1 MCGANSGKSAME
13 SRMPANG
20 TAHARPSSAPFMSLA
35 MAAAGSRRVAVAAA
49 TLLMDKVTMETP
61 WGDRLSAG
69 RRLKMAYVGRCGRK
83 RFPGAEAPTVL
94 SNVHR
99 VTKYLRMQTYTDFL
113 IPAELSE
120 VSLQMRGPLSRK
132 DWKMKGAGP
141 RSAPFI
147 VPV

>member
-1 MCGANSGKSAME
+1 MMVPDVRGEQRESAME

-49 TLLMDKVTMETP
+49 TLLMDKVTDGDSL
-61 WGDRLSAG
+61 GDRLSAG

-99 VTKYLRMQTYTDFL
+99 VTKYLRMQPYTDFL
-113 IPAELSE
+113 IPADLSE
-120 VSLQMRGPLSRK
+120 VSLQMRPLK
-132 DWKMKGAGP
+132 PKGLENERRRP
-141 RSAPFI
+141 
-147 VPV
+147 

>member
-1 MCGANSGKSAME
+1 
-13 SRMPANG
+13 
-20 TAHARPSSAPFMSLA
+20 
-35 MAAAGSRRVAVAAA
+35 
-49 TLLMDKVTMETP
+49 MDKVTMETP

-132 DWKMKGAGP
+132 DWKTKGATPGLRLSSYP
-141 RSAPFI
+141 CDSYATGGSPKTCLR
-147 VPV
+147 

>member
-1 MCGANSGKSAME
+1 M
-13 SRMPANG
+13 
-20 TAHARPSSAPFMSLA
+20 
-35 MAAAGSRRVAVAAA
+35 AVAAA